1 MDVYIPSQDTPSS
14 ATAMLKLNE
23 LNEHQHEAVTAP
35 PQNMLVLAGAGSGKT
50 KVLISRIGYLIQA
63 HQTSP
68 FSILAVTFT
77 NKAAAEMRH
86 RLESLLGQGSVGSQ
100 YGSSGM
106 WIGTFHGLAHR
117 FLRTHFREAKLPESF
132 QVLDSDDQH
141 RLIRRVM
148 KSLNLDEKRYPPKQ
162 AMWYINGKKD
172 DGLRPKHIES
182 FDPTEQVFL
191 QVYTTYQEACD
202 RAGLVDFAEILLR
215 SHEVLATH
223 PDVLSHYRKRFRHI
237 LVDEFQD
244 TNKIQYAWIRLI
256 AGAHGG
262 NVAEPIPP
270 AHVMI
275 VGDDDQSIYGW
286 RGAQVENIHSFQ
298 TDFENVEMIR
308 LEQNYRSTGNILKA
322 ANQVISNNSDR
333 LGKELWTE
341 GKEGDPIA
349 LYAAFNEIDEARF
362 IVGNIKKWQE
372 EGEALSESAIL
383 YRNNAQSRVL
393 ESALNEAGI
402 RYRIYGG
409 LRFFDRQ
416 EIKDAL
422 AYLRL
427 VSNRDDDAAFE
438 RVINT
443 PARGIGEKTLQMLR
457 DAARSQN
464 MTMWQAAGRLIEEKH
479 LSGRASNAVNG
490 FMEFIQQVETTVA
503 PLQLHE
509 QADHVIQASGLMAMY
524 QAEKGEK
531 GQTRVENLEELVS
544 ACKDY
549 EPDENMQEMPILAAF
564 LSHAS
569 LESGESQADAYEDAV
584 QLMTLHSAKG
594 LEFPLVFLAGVEE
607 GMFPSQQ
614 SADAPERL
622 EEERRLA
629 YVGMTRAKQRLF
641 MTHAETRR
649 MYGQEL
655 YHRPSRF
662 IAEIPKEC
670 LYEVKLSTQ
679 VSRPSYG
686 QGNGYSEG
694 SSYSQNGGYSSSSSY
709 GSSTGHGGYQGNRNK
724 SKSNN
729 SDSFGGGFGQ
739 ASSHLKFSESVFSLG
754 QRVSHAKF
762 GEGTVLN
769 CEGDGDNARIQVN
782 FDQFGAKWLVTTYAK
797 LTAI

>member
-1 MDVYIPSQDTPSS
+1 MDVFIPSPETNMAGNANLQ
-14 ATAMLKLNE
+14 LNE
-23 LNEHQHEAVTAP
+23 LNERQYEAVTAP

-63 HQTSP
+63 HRVSS
-68 FSILAVTFT
+68 FSIMAVTFT

-86 RLESLLGQGSVGSQ
+86 RLESLLGQGTVGSK
-100 YGSSGM
+100 YGSGGM

-117 FLRTHFREAKLPESF
+117 FLRTHYREANLPESF

-141 RLIRRVM
+141 RLIRRIL
-148 KSLNLDEKRYPPKQ
+148 KSSNLDEKRYPPKQ
-162 AMWYINGKKD
+162 IMWYINGKKD
-172 DGLRPKHIES
+172 EGLRPKHIS
-182 FDPTEQVFL
+182 TFDPTEQVML

-215 SHEVLATH
+215 SHEVLASH
-223 PDVLSHYRKRFRHI
+223 SDILEHYRKRFRHI

-244 TNKIQYAWIRLI
+244 TNSIQYAWVRLI
-256 AGAHGG
+256 SGATPAA
-262 NVAEPIPP
+262 VAEEQTP

-286 RGAQVENIHSFQ
+286 RGARVENIHNFQ
-298 TDFENVEMIR
+298 KDFESVDIIR
-308 LEQNYRSTGNILKA
+308 LEQNYRSTANILKA
-322 ANQVISNNSDR
+322 ANAVIANNSDR
-333 LGKELWTE
+333 LGKDLWTE
-341 GKEGDPIA
+341 DKEGDPIA
-349 LYAAFNEIDEARF
+349 LYASFNELDEARF
-362 IVGNIKKWQE
+362 VVGNIKKWQE
-372 EGEALSESAIL
+372 DGGALSETAIL

-393 ESALNEAGI
+393 EEALLQAGLK
-402 RYRIYGG
+402 YRIYGG
-409 LRFFDRQ
+409 LRFFERQ

-443 PARGIGEKTLQMLR
+443 PARGIGDKTLQTIR

-464 MTMWQAAGRLIEEKH
+464 LTMWQAAGRLVDEK
-479 LSGRASNAVNG
+479 LLTARAMTSVHH
-490 FMEFIQQVETTVA
+490 FMELVQTLETETT
-503 PLQLHE
+503 PLPLHE
-509 QADHVIQASGLMAMY
+509 QADHVIQASGLKAMY

-531 GQTRVENLEELVS
+531 GQTRVENLEELVT
-544 ACKDY
+544 ACRQF
-549 EPDENMQEMPILAAF
+549 EPDENMEEMPILAAF

-569 LESGESQADAYEDAV
+569 LESGESQADAFEDAV

-594 LEFPLVFLAGVEE
+594 LEFKLVFLVGVEE

-614 SADAPERL
+614 SADAPDRL

-629 YVGMTRAKQRLF
+629 YVGMTRAMERLF
-641 MTHAETRR
+641 ITYAETRR
-649 MYGQEL
+649 MYGQEH

-662 IAEIPKEC
+662 ISEIPDEC
-670 LYEVKLSTQ
+670 VYEVKLSSTT
-679 VSRPSYG
+679 SRPSSQG
-686 QGNGYSEG
+686 QYRSG
-694 SSYSQNGGYSSSSSY
+694 SQY
-709 GSSTGHGGYQGNRNK
+709 GSSMGYGSGMGK
-724 SKSNN
+724 SANN
-729 SDSFGGGFGQ
+729 SGFGHS
-739 ASSHLKFSESVFSLG
+739 ASHMKFETSAFNLG
-754 QRVSHAKF
+754 QRVSHKKF

-797 LTAI
+797 LEKI